1 MNRVDGSEKERKA
14 TKEQSGK
21 VRKPGRNGGEGKGEG
36 GRRRVSEGERET
48 RRDSY
53 NFN

>member
-21 VRKPGRNGGEGKGEG
+21 VRKPGRNGGEGKGEAG
-36 GRRRVSEGERET
+36 EGEVSEGERDT
-48 RRDSY
+48 SRLLQ
-53 NFN
+53 F